1 MWSCYSF
8 CCLLAQ
14 SMAFTFD
21 PFCIVL
27 LKKLCRLHFFG
38 CVCHIFRKS
47 NKIAYRKVA
56 RSSLSWIVAH
66 FWIFRLIMKGEFDN
80 YVLWPLAQRV
90 QNWIV
95 DRSTCRDFTVFEE
108 WWYIQIQAHI
118 EGINIGLT
126 TWMVSRKIVS
136 WNQKKRVCVSLLII
150 FGMLLWVYYGFKQN

>member
-1 MWSCYSF
+1 M
-8 CCLLAQ
+8 LQLE
-14 SMAFTFD
+14 
-21 PFCIVL
+21 L
-27 LKKLCRLHFFG
+27 LKPFLTLWCHNYLTAVFYILVQCQPRLNFEIRPIVDEGVRFNY
-38 CVCHIFRKS
+38 C
-47 NKIAYRKVA
+47 KVA
-56 RSSLSWIVAH
+56 SSRLSWLVAH

-90 QNWIV
+90 QNSIV